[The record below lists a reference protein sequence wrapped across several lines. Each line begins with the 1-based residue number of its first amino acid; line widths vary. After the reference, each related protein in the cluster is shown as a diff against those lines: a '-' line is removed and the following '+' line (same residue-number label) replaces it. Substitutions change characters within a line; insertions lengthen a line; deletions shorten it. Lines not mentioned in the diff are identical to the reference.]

1 MITFKVFLLV
11 LVITNAGAMERRYE
25 MESWKQCIEALDS
38 GHFKTGGRA
47 DEALAVFCIKE

>member
-1 MITFKVFLLV
+1 MIELKVFLMV
-11 LVITNAGAMERRYE
+11 MVITHAGVTEKRYG